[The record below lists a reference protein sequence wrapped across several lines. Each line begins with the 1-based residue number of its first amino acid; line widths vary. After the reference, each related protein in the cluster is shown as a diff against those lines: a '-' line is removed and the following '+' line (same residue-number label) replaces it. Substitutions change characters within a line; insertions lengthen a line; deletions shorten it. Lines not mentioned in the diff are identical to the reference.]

1 YDQETGLYYNRYRYF
16 DPELGQYISSDP
28 IGFAGGLRPQG
39 YVHNPL
45 EWVDPLGLAGCPQAK
60 NKKTSY
66 DGKSRRD
73 AFRQAKRDAGIPM
86 SQQPKSITRP
96 DLEDGYGNKVL
107 GADGMPVK
115 TRQYEFL
122 NTKGESVFIQEH
134 SLGHSKATPQ
144 HGLEPHFNVRP
155 ADPVTGLAI
164 DNKTPSNVHG
174 HYNFLKK

>member
-1 YDQETGLYYNRYRYF
+1 MSARRSLTRGIGELLRLLDPGL
-16 DPELGQYISSDP
+16 SD
-28 IGFAGGLRPQG
+28 LVRTPQ
-39 YVHNPL
+39 
-45 EWVDPLGLAGCPQAK
+45 
-60 NKKTSY
+60 
-66 DGKSRRD
+66 
-73 AFRQAKRDAGIPM
+73 
-86 SQQPKSITRP
+86 
-96 DLEDGYGNKVL
+96 EDGYGNKVL